1 MNEFNNYRKVYQAIA
16 MEDIKENSVALNVFP
31 IEALPGMVGGGFKT
45 ASTTANFTTIDE
57 DGNTLHHTITTS
69 NHITAEWSSWNG
81 ESKPN
86 NIKKGQQV
94 VLYQIG
100 NTDKWYWSFKARDAE
115 MGTTDNRVE
124 YVPSRPIEK
133 SGTLPNDE
141 DAYKRGIDTIQG
153 IVTHLKTSQANGEP
167 VAIHIATYTQQGLFS
182 LTDNKGVKIK
192 KGDGKGPELDDVTT
206 DPKQHKQFSNSIF
219 VDFVNNTIQLLTHE
233 GAMVMLNKKDIS
245 LYAPRDII
253 FCAERQMV
261 FQSPVITFNKKNVGA
276 IVFNCANI
284 GFNVAQGFVINA
296 TICGINAV
304 SKITKALVTA
314 GIRCS
319 QVVTGATG
327 SAYTAV
333 TSNLNNGKA
342 TTPNNS
348 ADTDTSGSSD
358 RTMAAWPQVEAGFQA
373 VANQLQS
380 LANQAANCPSTN
392 GSPCSVDTSQIM
404 AMATQSECEVIKGA

>member
-1 MNEFNNYRKVYQAIA
+1 MVEFDNNRKVYQAIA
-16 MEDIKENSVALNVFP
+16 MEDLKENSIALNVFP
-31 IEALPGMVGGGFKT
+31 VEALPGMVGGGFKA
-45 ASTTANFTTIDE
+45 ASTTASFSTIDE
-57 DGNTLHHTITTS
+57 DGNTLHHSITTS
-69 NHITAEWSSWNG
+69 NHITAEWSSFNG

-86 NIKKGQQV
+86 NVKKGQQV

-124 YVPSRPIEK
+124 YVPARPMEK

-141 DAYKRGIDTIQG
+141 DAYKRGINTIEG

-167 VAIHIATYTQQGLFS
+167 VAIHIVTYTKQGLFS
-182 LTDNKGVKIK
+182 LTDNKGVKTK
-192 KGDGKGPELDDVTT
+192 QGDGKGPELDDVTT
-206 DPKQHKQFSNSIF
+206 DPKGNKQYSNSII
-219 VDFVNNTIQLLTHE
+219 VDFVNNTIQLLTNE

-284 GFNVAQGFVINA
+284 GFNVAQSFVVNASVCGF
-296 TICGINAV
+296 NAV

-319 QVVTGATG
+319 QIVTGATG

-348 ADTDTSGSSD
+348 ADTDTAGASD

-392 GSPCSVDTSQIM
+392 GSPCSVDVSQIIEM
-404 AMATQSECEVIKGA
+404 ANQSECEVIKGA